1 MSGSKVKKLDKAEED
16 KSGLMVRCM
25 KDGGKMIKKMVNV
38 DLYMLMVKFMKEN
51 GRTISSMET
60 VKTQN
65 LMELM
70 KEQQRKQK
78 QQIDQQRDQ
87 G

>member
-25 KDGGKMIKKMVNV
+25 KDGGKTIKEMVKV
-38 DLYMLMVKFMKEN
+38 DISSLTVKFMTEN
-51 GRTISSMET
+51 GRMIISKET